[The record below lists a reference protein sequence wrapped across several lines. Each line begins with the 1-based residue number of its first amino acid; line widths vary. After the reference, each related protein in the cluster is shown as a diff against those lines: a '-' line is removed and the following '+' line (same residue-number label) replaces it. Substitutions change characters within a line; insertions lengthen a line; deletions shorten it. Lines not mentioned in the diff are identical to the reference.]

1 MSGEGPP
8 RVLEL
13 AEGAAA
19 SFSAR
24 IFARMGADVVK
35 VERSPSGDPLRD
47 ATPQFHAETAKSPAA
62 VAFHFLN
69 AGKKSVALDLEA
81 ERARSDLD
89 RLFEWADVVVIDE
102 VFAGIGVVQEAV
114 EAAERV
120 VVTYVTP
127 FGLSGPY
134 SSYQGMSGT
143 AFALGGELFMLPGG
157 MGYAAYPDAP
167 PLLSRGHSAE
177 FDGGVIGALVAL
189 AGLYADGEEVPI
201 LDVSVAEANASLNR
215 WLVSHFDES
224 GWIESRA
231 TRSYPYAGMFE
242 CADGY
247 AMIQPSTEGQWTQLV
262 EFMGRPDWALNP
274 EYETRAQRN
283 EAGEEIASR
292 IREWIGTKSKHEMLD
307 GGLVFGVPAAPF
319 RDAAEVFSCEHFA
332 HRGFFATYGERGEGE
347 APVMPDLPFQF
358 RPFGPPSAARAP
370 DVGEHTREMLG

>member
-1 MSGEGPP
+1 MKKEDSP

-19 SFSAR
+19 SFAAR
-24 IFARMGADVVK
+24 IFARMGAEVVK
-35 VERSPSGDPLRD
+35 VERSPNGDPLRF
-47 ATPQFHAETAKSPAA
+47 ATPQYQAA
-62 VAFHFLN
+62 TSDGPSSVAFHYLN
-69 AGKKSVALDLEA
+69 AGKKSVVLDLGDEGV
-81 ERARSDLD
+81 RSHLD
-89 RLFEWADVVVIDE
+89 RLFGWADVVVIDE
-102 VFAGIGVVQEAV
+102 VFAEIEIVQQTV
-114 EAAERV
+114 EITEHT
-120 VVTYVTP
+120 VVTYITP

-134 SSYQGMSGT
+134 SSYQGTAGT

-157 MGYAAYPDAP
+157 MGYATYPDAP

-189 AGLYADGEEVPI
+189 AGLYTEDQETPI

-231 TRSYPYAGMFE
+231 TRGYPYAGMFE

-247 AMIQPSTEGQWTQLV
+247 AMIQPSTEGQWRQLV

-292 IREWIGTKSKHEMLD
+292 IREWIGTRSKHDMLD
-307 GGLVFGVPAAPF
+307 GGLVFGVPASPF
-319 RDAAEVFSCEHFA
+319 RDAAEVFACEHFA
-332 HRGFFATYGERGEGE
+332 ERGFFATYGSDEDGN
-347 APVMPDLPFQF
+347 APVMPDLPFRF
-358 RPFGPPSAARAP
+358 RPFGSPSALRAP
-370 DVGEHTREMLG
+370 DVGEHTQEVLG